1 MAGGDRDGQRPRQSS
16 GEGARAGET
25 ASRGRRSGE
34 DREAAE
40 TMRATDTPDAERPRD
55 LDRLP
60 WRGKTEGGIEE
71 GEARWPKREDEA
83 RGRSGEAGEP
93 RRQ

>member
-1 MAGGDRDGQRPRQSS
+1 MVGGDRDGQRPRQSS

-25 ASRGRRSGE
+25 ASQGRRSGE
-34 DREAAE
+34 DRDAAE
-40 TMRATDTPDAERPRD
+40 TMRRLTPQTQRD
-55 LDRLP
+55 LEASTGARGVERL
-60 WRGKTEGGIEE
+60 KEGLR
-71 GEARWPKREDEA
+71 EARPDGGRGRTR